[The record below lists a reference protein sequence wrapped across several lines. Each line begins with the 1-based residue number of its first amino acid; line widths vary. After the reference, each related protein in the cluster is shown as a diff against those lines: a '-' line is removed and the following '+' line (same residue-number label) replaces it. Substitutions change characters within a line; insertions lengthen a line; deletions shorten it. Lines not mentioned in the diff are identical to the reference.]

1 MTDTEQQSWERKP
14 EGSGVETALSFTGFV
29 LILMGVILGLI
40 LLFVLGERKVISSF
54 SRSRFGSAGLTSL
67 CLCTP
72 LWTALFHIVPGLICL
87 GMGKGIRVLKE
98 IRSGRTTEDAAAAQS

>member
-1 MTDTEQQSWERKP
+1 MTETEQQSWERKP

-29 LILMGVILGLI
+29 LILMGVILSVIVFFALGAQSDF
-40 LLFVLGERKVISSF
+40 LFFQSRWGTGIDFTVLMYS
-54 SRSRFGSAGLTSL
+54 
-67 CLCTP
+67 

-98 IRSGRTTEDAAAAQS
+98 IRSGRTTEDAAEAQS

>member
-29 LILMGVILGLI
+29 LILMGVILGLV
-40 LLFVLGERKVISSF
+40 LLFVLYERTDF
-54 SRSRFGSAGLTSL
+54 LFFQSRFGTGIDFTVLMYS
-67 CLCTP
+67 

-98 IRSGRTTEDAAAAQS
+98 IRSGRTTEDAAEAQS